1 MAKFCNTAV
10 QDAALNYIK
19 SNAVGL
25 SVCSTQPTTRAE
37 AATTYMLASKVIA
50 STDYTGPAAGT
61 VSGRKLTVN
70 AQNGISVT
78 NSGSAQHIALYDASN
93 LIYVTTCTAQSLT
106 AGNTVNVPAWEIE
119 IQAPS

>member
-1 MAKFCNTAV
+1 MAKFCNTLV
-10 QDAALNYIK
+10 QDQALNYIK
-19 SNAVGL
+19 NNAVGI

-37 AATTYMLASKVIA
+37 AATTYMLASKVISSA
-50 STDYTGPAAGT
+50 DYTGPAAGT

-70 AQNGISVT
+70 AQSGISVT
-78 NSGSAQHIALYDASN
+78 NSGSAQHIALYDGTN
-93 LIYVTTCTAQSLT
+93 LLYVTTCTAQSLT